1 MFQPVTASQEY
12 DAKSLAFHKL
22 EGVSAIKIQTV
33 RDEGMLGLF
42 CPYGSRLG
50 ERSKTIQKPRKTLG
64 FPIVFLKPSYQP
76 DTWNQKVWWFFAVK
90 NLCR

>member
-64 FPIVFLKPSYQP
+64 FPIVF
-76 DTWNQKVWWFFAVK
+76 
-90 NLCR
+90 